1 MTADTVMLE
10 RLLAMFALIAATT
23 QYAEVVKHRLERRAD
38 ARWHSVLE
46 EHGLRGMVRVFL
58 LDAPPT

>member
-1 MTADTVMLE
+1 MLE